1 MFKATAEIIVFPNG
15 SASNSAKTVFVSLYY
30 LAADPFGKTMI
41 SAVALNMQA
50 KAPLDDIQV
59 VIDQLISNLEADQ
72 NAADAKNA
80 TDAADCEQ
88 TIGELQAQIVYIT
101 Q

>member
-1 MFKATAEIIVFPNG
+1 
-15 SASNSAKTVFVSLYY
+15 
-30 LAADPFGKTMI
+30 
-41 SAVALNMQA
+41 MQA